1 MAHLKRVEA
10 PLRYLTKSLVKKAL
24 SCPRKLVY
32 ATNPDT
38 YPQKYDLVADP
49 MRQHLST
56 EGERFGDYCKGLFP
70 LGIEIGKD
78 TSFERHSNAPMS
90 EADLI
95 DETKRLL
102 MGEEPIVLFEGAVHH
117 GLLFARPDV
126 LVKTIDTDNN
136 QTELKII
143 EVKSKSWDSRHTV
156 ESKMLTLKN
165 SIRSTFLPYIQ
176 DVAFQTLVLRM
187 AFPDF
192 RISSWLMMPD
202 RAKKLK
208 DNLDKEGMAQS
219 IDDSVASLVN
229 VDDLVDKVL
238 TGKVSYPGTK
248 KSLNFTKA
256 VSNWSE
262 IINKE
267 RSELEST
274 FSSPIGSQCIS
285 CEYRLNDANNKGK
298 ALSGFD
304 ACWREATGIKQ
315 EDMGENRFVA
325 DIYSSTKRTLAK
337 LLNENKY
344 TFADLTAKDFGLN
357 EDGAPLGDKK
367 NKAYSEDTINNSQRQ
382 WLQVKSVQQQRT
394 SSESS
399 HYIMKKGLESEMGKW
414 QYPLHLIDF
423 ETISPALPYFSGM
436 SPYDVVCFQ
445 FSHHILDQN
454 HDGTVNVRHE
464 SEFIHTTPGECSN
477 GPFLKALSNALGCVV
492 SDGGTV
498 FRWSSHETTVLKTI
512 LSSPE
517 FSDSLSQ
524 QEVESLSALLPE
536 GSHPMVDL
544 CDVARDY
551 FYVDGSG
558 GSSSIKR
565 LLRPTMNASAELKRF
580 YGTPTYN
587 SNNFQNLQW
596 YQLDELGNVI
606 NPYDILSRLD
616 TDKDR
621 SAIAVGGAAAA
632 AYHTLQTNSDMSEQD
647 RSYIHSSLLRYCEL
661 DTLSMAMFVQ
671 AWQAFAALEKA
682 KS

>member
-1 MAHLKRVEA
+1 MAHLKRVET
-10 PLRYLTKSLVKKAL
+10 PVRNLTKSLVKKAM

-38 YPQKYDLVADP
+38 YANKFDLVTDP
-49 MRQHLST
+49 MKHHLSN
-56 EGERFGDYCKGLFP
+56 EGERFGEYCKGLFP

-78 TSFERHSNAPMS
+78 FSVERRNNSPMS
-90 EADLI
+90 DLDLI

-102 MGEEPIVLFEGAVHH
+102 MGEEPKILFEGAVHH
-117 GLLFARPDV
+117 GRLFARPDV
-126 LVKTIDTDNN
+126 LVKSENTQNN

-176 DVAFQTLVLRM
+176 DVAFQTLVLRN

-208 DNLDKEGMAQS
+208 DLPDKEGIAQS
-219 IDDSVASLVN
+219 IDDSVAALVN

-248 KSLNFTKA
+248 KSQYFTKA

-262 IINKE
+262 MINKDM
-267 RSELEST
+267 SELELS
-274 FSSPIGSQCIS
+274 FSPIGSQCVS
-285 CEYRLNDANNKGK
+285 CEYKLSGDSREHKDSV
-298 ALSGFD
+298 SGFD
-304 ACWREATGIKQ
+304 VCWREATGIKQ
-315 EDMGENRFVA
+315 EDMGRDQFVA
-325 DIYSSTKRTLAK
+325 DIYSPTKRTLNK
-337 LLNENKY
+337 FLNENKY
-344 TFADLTAKDFGLN
+344 SFDDLTSTDFGLN
-357 EDGAPLGDKK
+357 EDGDPLGDKK
-367 NKAYSEDTINNSQRQ
+367 KKTQCEDTINNSQRQ
-382 WLQVKSVQQQRT
+382 WFQVKSVQQQRT
-394 SSESS
+394 GRENSQ
-399 HYIMKKGLESEMGKW
+399 YIMKKGLESEMEKW

-423 ETISPALPYFSGM
+423 ETISPSVPYFSGM
-436 SPYDVVCFQ
+436 APYDVVCFQ
-445 FSHHILDQN
+445 FSHHILDKN
-454 HDGTVNVRHE
+454 HDGTVSVRHE
-464 SEFIHTTPGECSN
+464 SEFIHTTPGECPN
-477 GPFLKALSNALGCVV
+477 APFLKALYSALGCVV

-498 FRWSSHETTVLKTI
+498 FRWSSHEMTVLKSI

-517 FSDSLSQ
+517 FSASLSKH
-524 QEVESLSALLPE
+524 EVETLAAFLPE

-544 CDVARDY
+544 FEIARDY
-551 FYVDGSG
+551 YYVDGSG

-565 LLRPTMNASAELKRF
+565 LLQPTMNASAELKN
-580 YGTPTYN
+580 YYSTPTYN

-596 YQLDELGNVI
+596 YQLDESGKVI
-606 NPYDILSRLD
+606 DPYEILSRLD
-616 TDKDR
+616 TDEDR

-632 AYHTLQTNSDMSEQD
+632 AYHSLQSQPDMPEQD
-647 RSYIHSSLLRYCEL
+647 RSNIHSSLLRYCEL

-671 AWQAFAALEKA
+671 AWQAFVAIEK
-682 KS
+682 KRS